1 MSKITEAA
9 TGRVLLKK
17 ALLKILGKIP
27 VLGSLF

>member
-17 ALLKILGKIP
+17 SLLKILGKIP
-27 VLGSLF
+27 VPESLF